1 MPILTIDNVSY
12 AINLNKL
19 MNLVSSSDDDAKP
32 VQSSMTEIWA
42 QSEDSEEGLSLISRE
57 STDIKNDNQ
66 PSSDRY
72 EIIRSIFDKLINAD
86 YNPDGTIKTIDNL
99 TIGEKLCF
107 NTLLINDIIYKINED
122 K

>member
-57 STDIKNDNQ
+57 SPDIKNDNQ